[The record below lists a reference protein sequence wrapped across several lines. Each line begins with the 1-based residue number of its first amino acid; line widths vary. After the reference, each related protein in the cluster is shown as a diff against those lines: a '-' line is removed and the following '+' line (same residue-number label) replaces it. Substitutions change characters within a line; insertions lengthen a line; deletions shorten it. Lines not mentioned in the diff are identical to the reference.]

1 MQIVSFKDV
10 KRNEDPEGTDL
21 NVNSI
26 LSSSLLSVACVIL
39 YSLSSPR
46 VCTHSV
52 GTMLLITTGIGNKVS
67 ARFVYT

>member
-1 MQIVSFKDV
+1 MQIVLFKDV
-10 KRNEDPEGTDL
+10 KKSEDPEGTDL

-26 LSSSLLSVACVIL
+26 LSSSFLSGACIIL
-39 YSLSSPR
+39 YSLSSAR

-52 GTMLLITTGIGNKVS
+52 GTMLLITTGIGNNVS